1 MDMSATFAQKSSA
14 TSTAR
19 FNSYPGFFSAH
30 IPGPALFENMTWAD
44 EEVNCTS
51 ARTAGEEAEDGKP
64 YRQLVTAVLDRSSGG
79 ASVRRG
85 QGVRAGREP
94 VRWKRND
101 TFRDDHEMPAS
112 GIDP

>member
-19 FNSYPGFFSAH
+19 FGAYRGFFSARN
-30 IPGPALFENMTWAD
+30 PSPTLFENMTWAG

-51 ARTAGEEAEDGKP
+51 ARKAGEEAKDGKP
-64 YRQLVTAVLDRSSGG
+64 YRQPVTAVLDRSSGG
-79 ASVRRG
+79 ASVQRG

-94 VRWKRND
+94 VWGKRND
-101 TFRDDHEMPAS
+101 IFRDDNEMPAG